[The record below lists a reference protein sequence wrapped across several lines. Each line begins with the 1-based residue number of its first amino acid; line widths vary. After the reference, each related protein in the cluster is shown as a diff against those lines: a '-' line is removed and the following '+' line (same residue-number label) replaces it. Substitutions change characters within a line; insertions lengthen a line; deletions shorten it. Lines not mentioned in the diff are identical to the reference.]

1 MKIGLLAATP
11 PPIGGIATWTLRML
25 KINEKHNCEYVLI
38 DEKMDRNRN
47 MFGDRRTRKR
57 NIVKEIQRC
66 NRIWGDLNKSLID
79 ESLDLIH
86 ANIPS
91 TVTSMLRECVSCI
104 ITHLHRRKFVIEF
117 HCTIPNTRGGA
128 VWNLLLRFLITRSD
142 GIFVL
147 NQQSYDFL
155 KDRTQ
160 SPIFIIPNFVENTE
174 INDHHEISNS
184 IKKIVYVGGVI
195 KSKGVLDIIEVAKH
209 YKTAEFILV
218 GNADTEVTEYARNVE
233 NVVLT
238 GSCDHEKVMEILN
251 SADLFIFLS
260 YFSGE
265 GFSVALL
272 EAMAAGLPCIV
283 TDWAANKDMIGE
295 TGGVVVPV
303 KSPEKVVEALHRLES
318 QEKRYEYSKR
328 NIDIVKKYYSDDVVF
343 SRVIEGYR
351 SVIDRS

>member
-1 MKIGLLAATP
+1 MKVGLLAATP

-25 KINEKHNCEYVLI
+25 KINEKLNCEYVLI
-38 DEKMDRNRN
+38 DEKMDVNRN

-57 NIVKEIQRC
+57 SIIKEIRRC
-66 NRIWGDLNKSLID
+66 NRIWSDLNDSLKD
-79 ESLDLIH
+79 ESLDLVH

-91 TVTSMLRECVSCI
+91 TITSMLRECISCI
-104 ITHLHRRKFVIEF
+104 ITHLHQRKFVIEF
-117 HCTIPNTRGGA
+117 HCTIPNTQGGA
-128 VWNLLLRFLITRSD
+128 IWNLLLRFLITRSD

-147 NQQSYDFL
+147 NKQSYDFL
-155 KDRTQ
+155 KERAK
-160 SPIFIIPNFVENTE
+160 SPVFIIPNFVEKTE
-174 INDHHEISNS
+174 INDQHMISNT
-184 IKKIVYVGGVI
+184 INKIVYVGGVI

-209 YKTAEFILV
+209 YKKAEFILV
-218 GNADTEVTEYARNVE
+218 GNADTEVIEYAKNVE
-233 NVVLT
+233 NVTFT
-238 GSCDHEKVMEILN
+238 GSCDHEKVKEILN
-251 SADLFIFLS
+251 DADLFIFLS

-303 KSPEKVVEALHRLES
+303 KSPEKVIEALRNLES
-318 QEKRYEYSKR
+318 QEKRFEYSKR
-328 NIDIVKKYYSDDVVF
+328 NIDIVKKHFSDEVVF
-343 SRVIEGYR
+343 SHIIEGYR